1 VDFLGVEQERLTPS
15 FVQGAH
21 RRGQQVHAWTVDTP
35 AAMERMI
42 DLGVD
47 GLITNEPAEA
57 LGHVRSFKSVSQ
69 SERTLRRLHAWLA
82 D

>member
-1 VDFLGVEQERLTPS
+1 
-15 FVQGAH
+15 
-21 RRGQQVHAWTVDTP
+21 
-35 AAMERMI
+35 MERMI
-42 DLGVD
+42 DVGVD

-57 LGHVRSFKSVSQ
+57 QRHVRAYADLSA